1 MRINGVQEEMEI
13 DNRWIV
19 PYNPTLSRM
28 FECHINVEL
37 CISRIGGI
45 KYLFKYITKGRDR
58 VTIEFRNESGT
69 RIVYD
74 EIKNFQEAR
83 YVSASEAAW
92 RLLGYTY
99 VEREPLV
106 VRLEV
111 HLEGQHTVFYH
122 EGNEVAAA
130 NRDKAGTKLTEWFEA
145 NKKYPSAK
153 RLLYCDYG
161 KYFTWH
167 RKSKTWK
174 PRQQFKV
181 RNNNRNRAERQE
193 ESNEEL
199 NAERQNDIMNDQPE
213 IGIPGN
219 EREQAGN
226 NNQGA
231 QFLGNDQ
238 VDEED
243 GSQLPRQGQNRRR
256 NSADVYDFSEE
267 HADKET
273 FVVSRIYTVSPREG
287 ERYYLRMLLHHVRG
301 ATSFKDIRTVDGE
314 ECPSYREACRLRGLL
329 IDDQEW
335 KKALDEGFRSS
346 FVPLTELFATILIH
360 CSPSDPANIFEEKT
374 PILIEDFR
382 KRKGRQNARLLATN
396 RNAESYVLLE
406 LEKYLKDMNGKPLDE
421 YALPLPDRTLP
432 PLHRNQNE
440 ATEAEEVA
448 QSWEELQ
455 QALPTLNEGQKAVF
469 DQVVGAVEDGLSSE
483 TVEPRE
489 APQDRFAPEN
499 FDDDEQDFSRPRC
512 FLLNAAG
519 GTGKT
524 YLIKAIQNCMKV
536 RRRKHFAVAT
546 SAVAAKLL
554 KKGTTAHSAFK
565 IPVPCGPGDT
575 CYISVDSELADL
587 IREAAIIIWDEI
599 VMCHRHC
606 IECVDRTLRDI
617 TEVEMPFGGKIVLF
631 AGDFRQILPVVRG
644 GSRAQIVNACMK
656 SSPLYRN
663 IKLVELTENM
673 RLEALRQDPQASREA
688 LEFPNFLLK
697 VGDGKVEM
705 DAHGNIQL
713 PPYIRKICETANL
726 CEHIYAEIEQK
737 YND

>member
-1 MRINGVQEEMEI
+1 MGN
-13 DNRWIV
+13 
-19 PYNPTLSRM
+19 
-28 FECHINVEL
+28 
-37 CISRIGGI
+37 
-45 KYLFKYITKGRDR
+45 
-58 VTIEFRNESGT
+58 
-69 RIVYD
+69 
-74 EIKNFQEAR
+74 
-83 YVSASEAAW
+83 
-92 RLLGYTY
+92 
-99 VEREPLV
+99 
-106 VRLEV
+106 
-111 HLEGQHTVFYH
+111 HL
-122 EGNEVAAA
+122 
-130 NRDKAGTKLTEWFEA
+130 
-145 NKKYPSAK
+145 
-153 RLLYCDYG
+153 
-161 KYFTWH
+161 
-167 RKSKTWK
+167 
-174 PRQQFKV
+174 
-181 RNNNRNRAERQE
+181 
-193 ESNEEL
+193 
-199 NAERQNDIMNDQPE
+199 
-213 IGIPGN
+213 
-219 EREQAGN
+219 
-226 NNQGA
+226 
-231 QFLGNDQ
+231 
-238 VDEED
+238 
-243 GSQLPRQGQNRRR
+243 
-256 NSADVYDFSEE
+256 
-267 HADKET
+267 
-273 FVVSRIYTVSPREG
+273 
-287 ERYYLRMLLHHVRG
+287 
-301 ATSFKDIRTVDGE
+301 RT
-314 ECPSYREACRLRGLL
+314 
-329 IDDQEW
+329 
-335 KKALDEGFRSS
+335 
-346 FVPLTELFATILIH
+346 
-360 CSPSDPANIFEEKT
+360 
-374 PILIEDFR
+374 
-382 KRKGRQNARLLATN
+382 
-396 RNAESYVLLE
+396 
-406 LEKYLKDMNGKPLDE
+406 
-421 YALPLPDRTLP
+421 DRTLP
-432 PLHRNQNE
+432 PLNRSQNE
-440 ATEAEEVA
+440 AKEAEEVA

-489 APQDRFAPEN
+489 APHDRFAPEN

-554 KKGTTAHSAFK
+554 KKGTTAHSAFR

-663 IKLVELTENM
+663 IKSVELTENM

-697 VGDGKVEM
+697 EGDGKVEM

-713 PPYIRKICETANL
+713 PPYIRKIFETANL

-737 YND
+737 YNDKEWLKNRTILTTKNRTLKLINDSVGSKFPGELRTYLSADKVESDETGEDGPQYPVELLNSLTAGSALPDHELCLKKGYPVMLLRNIDKGRGHVNGARYIVKDMKTNVVFLESLTGDNAGQMLALPKMPCGPGDSSFPIQGFTRTQFPIRVCFCITLNKAQGQSFSGSVGLDLIDPVFTHGQLYVGLSRVTHPENLLICLPEKDQVITPNVVYPEVLQ